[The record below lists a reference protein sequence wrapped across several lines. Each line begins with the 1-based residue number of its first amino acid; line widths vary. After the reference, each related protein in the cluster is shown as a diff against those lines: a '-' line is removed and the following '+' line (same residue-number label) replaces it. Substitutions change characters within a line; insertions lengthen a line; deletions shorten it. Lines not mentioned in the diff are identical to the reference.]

1 RLGGRGGGYQLSREQ
16 RLARL
21 QSSAC
26 YSNAEVRTQA
36 PVVASTTADVD
47 SETWAS
53 LRQESNQRERGK
65 DGQILRS
72 ERGSPEAAGKSRT
85 PQKRYSPAKS
95 LDGPKATPATLRRST
110 LNDTTFSYR
119 QHQGIRSNEEVAGV
133 EAWGC
138 GDHQRP
144 SRCSVARESV
154 LDVVSVF
161 YVESEAQAKS
171 IES

>member
-1 RLGGRGGGYQLSREQ
+1 AGLDMHPPAFSGYRHSEGHRLGGRGGGHQLSREQ

-26 YSNAEVRTQA
+26 YGNAEVRTQA

-53 LRQESNQRERGK
+53 FRQESNQRERGK

-72 ERGSPEAAGKSRT
+72 ERVSPKAAGKSRT

-95 LDGPKATPATLRRST
+95 LDGPKATPVTLKRST

-119 QHQGIRSNEEVAGV
+119 QHQGMRSNEEAAGV
-133 EAWGC
+133 SSAEL
-138 GDHQRP
+138 
-144 SRCSVARESV
+144 V
-154 LDVVSVF
+154 
-161 YVESEAQAKS
+161 
-171 IES
+171 